1 MEPIP
6 ALPFADR
13 ASAGR
18 ALAHL
23 VRERLAGLDLILA
36 LPRGGVAI
44 GAEIAAAL
52 SVPLD
57 VFLVR
62 KIGAPEQPELA
73 IGALAETGHLEY
85 NRRVLENVLL
95 DQSALSELVAR
106 ERGEIERRLRAYRST
121 GPALA
126 IRDKRL
132 LVVDDGVATGATM
145 LVALRALR
153 AQGPALLAMA
163 TPVCPTSTLTRLQAE
178 ADQVVVVASP
188 EPFGAVGTWFSD
200 FHQMSD
206 DEVTELLARYGPRP
220 H

>member
-18 ALAHL
+18 ALADI
-23 VRERLAGLDLILA
+23 VRHRLAGLDLILA

-52 SVPLD
+52 GVPLD

-73 IGALAETGHLEY
+73 IGALAETGHLEF
-85 NRRVLENVLL
+85 NRRVLESVRV
-95 DQSALSELVAR
+95 DQSSLSRLIAH
-106 ERGEIERRLRAYRST
+106 ERTEIERRLRAYRST

-126 IRDKRL
+126 IRDKRV

-153 AQGPALLAMA
+153 AQRPALLAMA
-163 TPVCPTSTLTRLQAE
+163 TPVCPASTLARLQVE

-206 DEVTELLARYGPRP
+206 DEVTALLARYGARA

>member
-44 GAEIAAAL
+44 GAEIAATL
-52 SVPLD
+52 NVPLD

-73 IGALAETGHLEY
+73 IGALAETGHLEF

-95 DQSALSELVAR
+95 DQSALSELLDVIHSPFDDHPGHEELA
-106 ERGEIERRLRAYRST
+106 GFPPDWATHIEIS
-121 GPALA
+121 
-126 IRDKRL
+126 
-132 LVVDDGVATGATM
+132 
-145 LVALRALR
+145 
-153 AQGPALLAMA
+153 
-163 TPVCPTSTLTRLQAE
+163 CS
-178 ADQVVVVASP
+178 S
-188 EPFGAVGTWFSD
+188 
-200 FHQMSD
+200 
-206 DEVTELLARYGPRP
+206 
-220 H
+220 